1 LKPKLTIFN
10 NKKKKKKKKKKKGFF
25 NILHYVLIKT
35 GSILVVN
42 PCASIHK
49 VPGMIPPYDH
59 FPGFPHKRFLL
70 NMVIRVTSMS
80 PIYILLLKK
89 DTELTE
95 RVTLVIYIE
104 EEVT

>member
-1 LKPKLTIFN
+1 
-10 NKKKKKKKKKKKGFF
+10 
-25 NILHYVLIKT
+25 
-35 GSILVVN
+35 
-42 PCASIHK
+42 
-49 VPGMIPPYDH
+49 
-59 FPGFPHKRFLL
+59 
-70 NMVIRVTSMS
+70 MVIRVTSMS

>member
-1 LKPKLTIFN
+1 M
-10 NKKKKKKKKKKKGFF
+10 
-25 NILHYVLIKT
+25 
-35 GSILVVN
+35 VVSL
-42 PCASIHK
+42 CARIHK
-49 VPGMIPPYDH
+49 APSSIPLYDH